1 MTKLFTIAVALAT
14 LAFGGV
20 AMAGGGGGNGG
31 KGGTA
36 KFDSEV
42 TLAFSLG
49 PYDPY
54 DPYYE
59 ESVFTGKVKAK
70 PANKTAKK
78 SDFKKKCKKKRT
90 VVIRNTTTDTKYTE
104 TKTNADGEYSADAAD
119 AYSEP
124 GTYRA
129 KVVKKKKNKIDL
141 KCEAA
146 QSNTVTVP

>member
-20 AMAGGGGGNGG
+20 ALAGGGGGGGKG

-36 KFDSEV
+36 KFDSTV
-42 TLAFSLG
+42 TMKFSLG
-49 PYDPY
+49 NDPY

-59 ESVFTGKVKAK
+59 EAVFKGKVKAK
-70 PANKTAKK
+70 PANKAAKK
-78 SDFKKKCKKKRT
+78 SDFKKKCTKGRT
-90 VVIRNTTTDTKYTE
+90 VVIKRGSTKFDQ
-104 TKTNADGEYSADAAD
+104 TKTDEKGKYSVPAAD
-119 AYSEP
+119 AYTEP

-129 KVVKKKKNKIDL
+129 KVLKKKKNKIDL

-146 QSNTVTVP
+146 KSSTVPVP